1 MRRETRVGPDFST
14 AFRYRVCL
22 FSGSVGSKFSPVL
35 RNIFRKRLTPQ
46 RRQDTRNRWRSE
58 KSEKTEEKAKRPGPT
73 AEAAGPSVQICDAAQ
88 RRFAAVE
95 RMAA

>member
-1 MRRETRVGPDFST
+1 VGPDFFT

-46 RRQDTRNRWRSE
+46 RRQDTRNRVRGW
-58 KSEKTEEKAKRPGPT
+58 KAEKTEEKGKRPGPT
-73 AEAAGPSVQICDAAQ
+73 ADAMLSK
-88 RRFAAVE
+88 E
-95 RMAA
+95 